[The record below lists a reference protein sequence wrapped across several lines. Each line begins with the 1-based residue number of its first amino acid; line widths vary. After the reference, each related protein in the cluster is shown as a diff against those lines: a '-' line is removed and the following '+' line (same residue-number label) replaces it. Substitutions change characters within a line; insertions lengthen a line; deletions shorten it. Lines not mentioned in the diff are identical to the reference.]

1 MSRGKSYEAGRE
13 PIRNP
18 DNKYFEAAI
27 MRKNNF
33 LTRIIAAVLTAV
45 ILAAVP
51 QITSQASPKKMS
63 DGGIFDAEYYAEQN
77 PDVVAAVGTSEAA
90 LYNHYE
96 TVGKSEG
103 RLPYASASASD
114 TSKHSAKEQ
123 AVYNAMMAMQSKFP
137 EGMTWT
143 NANGYAWKGGI
154 YSIGYGCAGFAFA
167 LSDAAF
173 GNAKATKVYNTD
185 SIRVGDI
192 IRMDN
197 NTHMVIVLSTNAD
210 GVIVAEG
217 NYNGRF
223 ISWAEVSTADWV
235 LTRY

>member
-1 MSRGKSYEAGRE
+1 
-13 PIRNP
+13 
-18 DNKYFEAAI
+18 

-154 YSIGYGCAGFAFA
+154 IRSVTDAQGLHL
-167 LSDAAF
+167 LSAMQHSAMQRQQRCI
-173 GNAKATKVYNTD
+173 TP
-185 SIRVGDI
+185 IRSVSVI
-192 IRMDN
+192 LSAWTTIRIWSLFFRPMQ
-197 NTHMVIVLSTNAD
+197 MVL
-210 GVIVAEG
+210 
-217 NYNGRF
+217 
-223 ISWAEVSTADWV
+223 
-235 LTRY
+235 

>member
-1 MSRGKSYEAGRE
+1 
-13 PIRNP
+13 
-18 DNKYFEAAI
+18 

-33 LTRIIAAVLTAV
+33 ITRIIAAVLTAV

-77 PDVVAAVGTSEAA
+77 PDVVAAVGTSKAA

-103 RLPYASASASD
+103 RLPYASASGSVTSTSTSTSTTASASD
-114 TSKHSAKEQ
+114 TSTLSAKEQ

-173 GNAKATKVYNTD
+173 GDAKATKVYNTD

-197 NTHMVIVLSTNAD
+197 DTHMVIVLSTNSD

-217 NYNGRF
+217 NYNGKVHWGRF